1 MFFFGYL
8 AGLGSSTANRI
19 TNKYDMTG
27 TQGHP
32 SQCGRF
38 LSHGVA
44 QMANH
49 PSHLD
54 FSMKIDGAF
63 LGGSPSSH
71 PSRWLQW
78 YGACH
83 LWRTVTWDRRVAKKR
98 GFQAILWM
106 NSLDLLGFN
115 GMFSECLGD
124 LNGFNGMSRGLNGR
138 SRGFNDMFMESTSSG
153 IFVS

>member
-1 MFFFGYL
+1 ME
-8 AGLGSSTANRI
+8 
-19 TNKYDMTG
+19 
-27 TQGHP
+27 
-32 SQCGRF
+32 
-38 LSHGVA
+38 LSLGVA
-44 QMANH
+44 PVLIQV
-49 PSHLD
+49 
-54 FSMKIDGAF
+54 
-63 LGGSPSSH
+63 GGSNGTEPATFGG
-71 PSRWLQW
+71 RWR
-78 YGACH
+78 GIEE
-83 LWRTVTWDRRVAKKR
+83 WRKKR